1 MSCEIDSQLGRGA
14 SVESFVD
21 PQSLLDALDG
31 IAYLTSR
38 TGEILA
44 YGTSNWDDFANQS
57 GAPELTKP
65 ENLLGRRLVEF
76 ISGEPSKSA
85 YLATAEAVLTR
96 AVPRLHYTYRC
107 DAPDLRRTMR
117 FSMTAVRLEDNT
129 LGLLHQ
135 SILLKDTP
143 RDPLPLF
150 ERPVA
155 AEGEAATEIVSICS
169 YCRSVRYRFGDGE
182 QWIDAEEYYSLGGR
196 DDLLV
201 SHGICPGC
209 WEAIVAPSL
218 AALRA

>member
-1 MSCEIDSQLGRGA
+1 M
-14 SVESFVD
+14 
-21 PQSLLDALDG
+21 
-31 IAYLTSR
+31 YLTSQ
-38 TGEILA
+38 TGVIIA
-44 YGTSNWDDFANQS
+44 YGSANWDAFANQS
-57 GAPELTKP
+57 RAPELTRP
-65 ENLLGRRLVEF
+65 EHLLGRRLVEF

-85 YLATAEAVLTR
+85 YLATAAAVLTG
-96 AVPRLHYTYRC
+96 AVPRTHYTYRC

-117 FSMTAVRLEDNT
+117 LSISPVRLADDT

-135 SILLKDTP
+135 SIVLKVTR
-143 RDPLPLF
+143 RDPLRLF

-155 AEGEAATEIVSICS
+155 AEGETAVETISICS
-169 YCRSVRYRFGDGE
+169 YCRGVRYRFDEGE
-182 QWIDAEEYYSLGGR
+182 KWIDAEEYYALGGR